1 MSSRKATR
9 AARIAWAILALLVLF
24 TLVAAAGARISQLQG
39 DPYGFGVAYDRL
51 GITPDQFAIYFTSI
65 EILFALTFI
74 TVGGLIFWKASR
86 NPMAILV
93 SAAFI
98 AVSLSTP
105 LPEALMMSNPAW
117 RWPVLL
123 LRVLGIGLMLLFLF
137 LFPDGRFVPRWSRWL
152 GLFTGLY
159 LASWLLFPSLIPPV
173 AVLAEVNSVA
183 AARSYIPLSVM
194 VIVAVWGQVYRYRN
208 VSDSVQRQQTKWV
221 AVGIVGFVVIESVSL
236 ILFALSPV
244 ARQPGSERLLF
255 VLVFGPILL
264 AGVALIPITVA
275 LATLRY
281 RLWDISVIVRRT
293 LLYTLLTAILAVAYF
308 IIVTV
313 LQGIFSAV
321 SDQQSPI
328 VIVISTLI
336 IAALFTPLRRGVQEF
351 LDRQFYRRKYDA
363 DRILANFAQ
372 TARDEVDLERL
383 VATLLTAV
391 SEAMEPEQAS
401 LWIRGIDREPGLRK

>member
-9 AARIAWAILALLVLF
+9 AARIAWVILALMVLV
-24 TLVAAAGARISQLQG
+24 TLVSAVSARTIQLRA
-39 DPYGFGVAYDRL
+39 DPYGFGDAYAQL
-51 GITPDQFAIYFTSI
+51 GISADQFAIYFTGI
-65 EILFALTFI
+65 EVLFALIFI
-74 TVGGLIFWKASR
+74 TIGGLIFWKASGY
-86 NPMAILV
+86 PMAILV

-98 AVSLSTP
+98 TVSIGTP

-123 LRVLGIGLMLLFLF
+123 LRVLGIGLMILFLF

-159 LASWLLFPSLIPPV
+159 LATWLIFPSLVPPV
-173 AVLAEVNSVA
+173 AVLAEVNSGA
-183 AARSYIPLSVM
+183 AARSYVPLALL
-194 VIVAVWGQVYRYRN
+194 VIVAVWGQIYRYRN
-208 VSDSVQRQQTKWV
+208 VSDTVQRQQTKWV

-244 ARQPGSERLLF
+244 ARQPGSDRLLF

-264 AGVALIPITVA
+264 AGVTLIPITVA
-275 LATLRY
+275 LAILRY

-293 LLYTLLTAILAVAYF
+293 LLYTLLTTILAIAYF

-336 IAALFTPLRRGVQEF
+336 IAALFTPLRRAVQEF

-363 DRILANFAQ
+363 DRILATFAQ

-383 VATLLTAV
+383 VATLLAAV

-401 LWIRGIDREPGLRK
+401 LWIREMDREPGLRK